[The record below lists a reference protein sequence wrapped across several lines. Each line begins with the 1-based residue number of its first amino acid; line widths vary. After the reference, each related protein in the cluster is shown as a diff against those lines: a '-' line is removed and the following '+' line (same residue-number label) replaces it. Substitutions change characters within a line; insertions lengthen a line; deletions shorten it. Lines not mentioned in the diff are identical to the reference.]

1 MNRKETEKHI
11 MESLQLYV
19 APAGPLM
26 ALIPLAGV
34 AALAAALLVFRH
46 FRLKRGMEFHLSSV
60 LWTVPSLLLL
70 LTLCG
75 LCLSG
80 LYVSTSGFLALAT
93 ALIAASGA
101 LTLIRDVTFAAFAR
115 LDRNRAFALS
125 LVRDMF
131 LVGAVIVIAFLALEL
146 PWNFQLLQIR
156 KLYIAVNLALVSIP
170 FIVLYLLGNR
180 RGGLLVVPLA
190 AFCVLGLAQYFV
202 ALFKNSAIRPS
213 DVLALGT
220 ALSVSGGYSF
230 EMGAYQVLT
239 LGVLALGV
247 ALLSFVRP
255 LGYSPETS
263 RKCRWSLFAARTAAG
278 IGFGV
283 VAVLVVSSIGFSKDL
298 EFAETYYNSVVVYG
312 RQGFAASFVT
322 LVQNTHISAP
332 EGYSE
337 KEAQELLDQ
346 YAKAY
351 DEGTGQ
357 SAERQQAVEQYSQEQ
372 PTVIVVMNEAFS
384 DLSIFKNM
392 EAGYEGPTFV
402 KSIPDALYTGYVY
415 SSVLAGSTCN
425 SEFEF
430 LTGASMGFVGP
441 ENQPYATLD
450 FKNTPSL
457 VKQLK
462 EQDYRATAIHPN
474 AKANWNRETVYKE
487 MGFDQ
492 FLDISSFDPNSPTRH
507 AGITDA
513 TTYEKVLEQL
523 SSFDGPQFIFDV
535 TMQNHGSYG
544 TFDLPE
550 EQRID
555 SNITWLE
562 GPFLEETA
570 EYISL
575 IELADNELEDFV
587 NKLREVDRPVVLVFF
602 GDHQPINGRTLNEHL
617 YPEEDPEDI
626 AHQQRVYQVPY
637 FIWANYDVAGN
648 SQSSERMDMG
658 NNSLAAVT
666 LNAIGAPLTD
676 WQKASLELRKEVPV
690 LNGYGYKTSD
700 GTWHSLSEDE
710 ESLTGAIRDIEWLQY
725 LEYASKL

>member
-34 AALAAALLVFRH
+34 AVLAAALLVFRH
-46 FRLKRGMEFHLSSV
+46 FRLKRGMEFRLSSV
-60 LWTVPSLLLL
+60 LWTVPSFLLLL
-70 LTLCG
+70 ALCG

-101 LTLIRDVTFAAFAR
+101 LTLIRDVTFDALAR
-115 LDRNRAFALS
+115 LDRNKAFALS

-190 AFCVLGLAQYFV
+190 AFCVLGLAQYFI

-220 ALSVSGGYSF
+220 ALSVSGGYRF

-247 ALLSFVRP
+247 ALLSFVCP
-255 LGYSPETS
+255 LGYNPETS
-263 RKCRWSLFAARTAAG
+263 RKCRWSLLAARTAAG

-298 EFAETYYNSVVVYG
+298 EFAESYYNSVVVYG

-357 SAERQQAVEQYSQEQ
+357 SPERRQAVEQYNQEQ

-457 VKQLK
+457 IKQLK
-462 EQDYRATAIHPN
+462 EQDYRATAIHPH

-523 SSFDGPQFIFDV
+523 SSFEGPQFIFDV
-535 TMQNHGSYG
+535 TIQNHSSYG

-562 GPFLEETA
+562 GPFLEETT

-637 FIWANYDVAGN
+637 LIWANYDVAGN
-648 SQSSERMDMG
+648 SQTSERMDTG
-658 NNSLAAVT
+658 INDLAAVT

-676 WQKASLELRKEVPV
+676 WQKASLELREEVPV

-710 ESLTGAIRDIEWLQY
+710 GSLTGAIRDIEWLQY